1 MSRTDKPLG
10 KSSGQYLENLQ
21 TPLGYTQVTS
31 KSNKME
37 ILLVIEQLI
46 DWQLGD
52 YGRLSHIY
60 DTLGSNK
67 NLYKSDEKYL
77 DELLQS
83 LYDDPSIGPD
93 LESLMLSIKRE
104 SLPTYDETIS
114 NSLPKCAKCNN
125 ELKFLEETLQR
136 DDKWFHAQCASVI
149 SEIEEIIETPESKI
163 QPIIEKQ
170 IEVPKEESL
179 EVPQEK
185 PVEKLIEQ
193 PPEKPPEKPIAKLPK
208 KPEKKPITVKT
219 KSKSQ
224 GLDPIQ
230 ITLAFTIFGF
240 LIATSYY
247 FLGSLSVI
255 AMGLGGGLTIIQ
267 TLSARKAAFT
277 KLQYGHRGPSVFML
291 FLLLT
296 PFVLGTLVAVDG
308 YSLWESPVRMFLLWG
323 MTIAFWSTMLFVP
336 MAVYSK
342 YKEDNQP
349 APKVYPSLT
358 ALIPAFNEEKVIA
371 NTIEGLIETDY
382 PNKEIIV
389 IDDGSTDNTLSI
401 ANKYKNQVKVLH
413 KENGGKAT
421 ALNYGLNY
429 AKGDIVVIVD
439 ADTIVGRHSLKQIIK
454 GFGSSEHVAAVA
466 GNIKVRNRINW
477 FTKCQALEYI
487 TGIQIVR
494 RAFDLFGAITI
505 VPGALG
511 AFKREML
518 ESSGSYHKDTI
529 VEDFDATVKIL
540 KSGLI
545 TQGSTQ
551 ATAYT
556 EAPST
561 LKDFVKQR
569 KRWYRGNIQVLKRHA
584 DAITNPRYGFLQR
597 LAFPYLIIGMLITP
611 IIGFVSIGNAI
622 AAIVMGDGLFV
633 LQVFL
638 IFLVVHYLMTALAL
652 RIDKDEPKLML
663 YTGFLVIGF
672 KQIVDLL
679 LLKAMIEHGINKK
692 AVWTSASRT
701 GI

>member
-1 MSRTDKPLG
+1 
-10 KSSGQYLENLQ
+10 
-21 TPLGYTQVTS
+21 
-31 KSNKME
+31 
-37 ILLVIEQLI
+37 
-46 DWQLGD
+46 
-52 YGRLSHIY
+52 
-60 DTLGSNK
+60 
-67 NLYKSDEKYL
+67 
-77 DELLQS
+77 
-83 LYDDPSIGPD
+83 
-93 LESLMLSIKRE
+93 
-104 SLPTYDETIS
+104 
-114 NSLPKCAKCNN
+114 
-125 ELKFLEETLQR
+125 
-136 DDKWFHAQCASVI
+136 
-149 SEIEEIIETPESKI
+149 
-163 QPIIEKQ
+163 
-170 IEVPKEESL
+170 
-179 EVPQEK
+179 
-185 PVEKLIEQ
+185 
-193 PPEKPPEKPIAKLPK
+193 
-208 KPEKKPITVKT
+208 
-219 KSKSQ
+219 
-224 GLDPIQ
+224 
-230 ITLAFTIFGF
+230 
-240 LIATSYY
+240 
-247 FLGSLSVI
+247 
-255 AMGLGGGLTIIQ
+255 MGLGGGLTIVQ

-277 KLQYGHRGPSVFML
+277 KLQYGKRGPSVFML

-296 PFVLGTLVAVDG
+296 PFALGTLVGIDG
-308 YSLWESPVRMFLLWG
+308 YSIWESPVRMFLLWG

-349 APKVYPSLT
+349 EPIVYPSLT

-371 NTIEGLIETDY
+371 NTIEGLMETDY

-389 IDDGSTDNTLSI
+389 IDDGSTDKTLAV
-401 ANKYKNQVKVLH
+401 ANRYKSRVKVLH
-413 KENGGKAT
+413 KENGGKAS

-429 AKGDIVVIVD
+429 AKGEIVVIVD

-454 GFGSSEHVAAVA
+454 GFGSSDYVAAVA

-477 FTKCQALEYI
+477 VTKCQALEYI

-511 AFKREML
+511 AFKRKML

-561 LKDFVKQR
+561 IKDFAKQR
-569 KRWYRGNIQVLKRHA
+569 KRWYRGNIQVLKRHS

-638 IFLVVHYLMTALAL
+638 IFLTVHYLMTALAL

-663 YTGFLVIGF
+663 YAGFLVIGF
-672 KQIVDLL
+672 KQLVDLL
-679 LLKAMIEHGINKK
+679 LLKAMIEHGFNKK